1 MKKVVETAV
10 ALVGGAIGGLAAVTA
25 ASAISDHFSEKK
37 AIEDV
42 SEDDVAGITDE
53 DVQKATETIFKGTEF

>member
-25 ASAISDHFSEKK
+25 ASAISDHFAEKK
-37 AIEDV
+37 TIEDV
-42 SEDDVAGITDE
+42 SDEDVAGITDE
-53 DVQKATETIFKGTEF
+53 DVQKANETIFKGTEF

>member
-42 SEDDVAGITDE
+42 SEEDVSGITEE
-53 DVQKATETIFKGTEF
+53 DVQKVTETIFKGTEF